1 MTHRFSASMVAA
13 LLAAVLGIGHAAFS
27 AYWAIGGTWLLDT
40 IGGELERWGRE
51 RHPSVVV
58 ALWLIAVLKSGVAV
72 AAPVLALGP
81 GRLPGW
87 TTGRAARA
95 LSWIAAVVLTAYGGV
110 LTAVGLLVQS
120 GAVEAAED
128 GDQRALAWHAFLW
141 DPWFFLWG
149 SAFLIC
155 LWLTRPGRNPR

>member
-1 MTHRFSASMVAA
+1 MVAV

-58 ALWLIAVLKSGVAV
+58 ALWLDAVLKSGVAV
-72 AAPVLALGP
+72 AAPGLVVGPGRMTDWAIGGTWLLDTIGGELERWGRERHPSVVVALWLVAVLKTGVAVAAPVLVLGP

-110 LTAVGLLVQS
+110 LT
-120 GAVEAAED
+120 
-128 GDQRALAWHAFLW
+128 
-141 DPWFFLWG
+141 
-149 SAFLIC
+149 
-155 LWLTRPGRNPR
+155 

>member
-1 MTHRFSASMVAA
+1 V
-13 LLAAVLGIGHAAFS
+13 I
-27 AYWAIGGTWLLDT
+27 I
-40 IGGELERWGRE
+40 
-51 RHPSVVV
+51 
-58 ALWLIAVLKSGVAV
+58 ALWLVAVLKAGVAV
-72 AAPVLALGP
+72 AAPVLALGR

-120 GAVEAAED
+120 GAVEAAQD
-128 GDQRALAWHAFLW
+128 SDQRALARHAYLR

-149 SAFLIC
+149 LAFLAC
-155 LWLTRPGRNPR
+155 L